1 MEFRVVLT
9 ADAERDL
16 EQIVGFI
23 AEHDLPEKALYV
35 LEQIQSLIDDL
46 SGSPHRGSI
55 PKELAALGL
64 REYREV
70 FFKPYRIVYRAIDT
84 DVYVYLVADGRRDLF
99 SLLSRRLL
107 ER

>member
-16 EQIVGFI
+16 EQIVGYI

-35 LEQIQSLIDDL
+35 LGQIQSLIDDL
-46 SGSPHRGSI
+46 SNSPHRGSI
-55 PKELAALGL
+55 PQELAALGL

-70 FFKPYRIVYRAIDT
+70 FFKPYRIVYRVIDA
-84 DVYVYLVADGRRDLF
+84 DVYVYLIADGRRDLF
-99 SLLSRRLL
+99 SLLGRRLL